1 MGKASVANSG
11 ILNRYR
17 IEELCVTM
25 LKWLLCLLFWG
36 LLGMNLLCFS
46 NLKNNAESVEF
57 ILGISFEKILCCVVI
72 LAGIYG
78 LYHSSFFEKLDRKK
92 LENALLLFIT
102 IGSVLWIFMAY
113 DITQYD
119 SHSILDA
126 AEKFIDGDYSPLAAK
141 SSYLQRYPFQLPF
154 VFCAEQIYKITGPG
168 RYMLIRL
175 INVCFLY
182 GIYKCLLKICNFILS
197 GETEKKLAILLLCGA
212 WQPVFLSTFIYPLIP
227 SVFFSL
233 FAACEFFT
241 YFSEGN
247 RRNVV
252 FSGISLGM
260 AILLKSNAWINYIAF
275 GIIIA
280 LAIAR
285 GEKRQIEGALLI
297 SAALAI
303 LGQNA
308 IYIYYEKQSGYQ
320 IEGGAPKVLWLAMGL
335 QEGSKAPGW
344 NNGFN
349 WDTLK
354 SVDFDAKQAADIGK
368 EAVKEA
374 LNNFIEQPTYAIKF
388 FGKKEISQWCEPTYE
403 CFNASYHR
411 EHEKPM
417 GNLAKSI
424 YVGTAHKLLLFY
436 FHCYQII
443 SILGILLYCLN
454 VKNVIKVE
462 QLLIPLTILGGF
474 LFHTFMEGKSSYVFP
489 YYIMMIPFSIKGI
502 LDLFSAIRGGK
513 MEKKGYEQ

>member
-1 MGKASVANSG
+1 M
-11 ILNRYR
+11 
-17 IEELCVTM
+17 
-25 LKWLLCLLFWG
+25 
-36 LLGMNLLCFS
+36 
-46 NLKNNAESVEF
+46 
-57 ILGISFEKILCCVVI
+57 
-72 LAGIYG
+72 
-78 LYHSSFFEKLDRKK
+78 
-92 LENALLLFIT
+92 LLFIT

-197 GETEKKLAILLLCGA
+197 GETEKKLA
-212 WQPVFLSTFIYPLIP
+212 
-227 SVFFSL
+227 
-233 FAACEFFT
+233 
-241 YFSEGN
+241 
-247 RRNVV
+247 
-252 FSGISLGM
+252 
-260 AILLKSNAWINYIAF
+260 
-275 GIIIA
+275 
-280 LAIAR
+280 
-285 GEKRQIEGALLI
+285 
-297 SAALAI
+297 
-303 LGQNA
+303 
-308 IYIYYEKQSGYQ
+308 
-320 IEGGAPKVLWLAMGL
+320 
-335 QEGSKAPGW
+335 SKAPGW

-411 EHEKPM
+411 KHEKPM